1 MQNLN
6 DLFKSIF
13 SGIQSSI
20 KRINSKIK
28 KLDTDIKNIDIPTSL
43 PNPNALTFTGAVKES
58 YDGSLPKAVNIPT
71 KLPNPN
77 ALTVGTGESTVVY
90 DGNSPV
96 NIDLEPIISSKMDKN
111 NPTGTGSFSLNRKAG
126 TVVGAKSHAEGK
138 NTTASGTG
146 SHAEGNW
153 TKAEKGNAHAE
164 GSDTTASGECSH
176 AEGFNTTASG
186 SYSHAEGYSTRANER
201 NSHAEGKNTTASGQA
216 AHAEGDGTTASG
228 LNSHAEGSSTMASGE
243 DSHAEGY
250 NTTASGINSHAEGSW
265 TKALSSNQHVQG
277 KYNIEDSSGVYA
289 DVIGNGAS
297 SSKRSNAVTVDW
309 SGNAWYA
316 GNVYV
321 GSTSGTNKDGGSK
334 KLATEEYVNNTA
346 ANIDIPTTLPNPQSI
361 TFTGAA
367 EGTYDGSS
375 ALTVDIPSAPEIPT
389 QLPNPQSLTFTGAVN
404 ASYDGSSEVSV
415 GIPGALSDLSEDAAH
430 RVVTDAEKAKWNA
443 KSNFSG
449 SYNDLTNKPTIPD
462 VPVQSVNGKTGAV
475 VLSAEDVG
483 ALSSSTVIPTALP
496 NPNALTFTGAATGSY
511 DGSNPLTVEIPV
523 GADGKSAYQYAV
535 EGGYTGTETEFA
547 EKLAREQ
554 LSGTTDEL
562 TPTQVYNAVSAGIP
576 VKVQYTDNTYGLLS
590 FTSFNVAESL
600 DVIVSQTIVY
610 FKGVCILAELNGVK
624 SDNTWYFMST
634 MLAQKTDIPSALPNP
649 NALTIKIGD
658 TTVTYDGSTAQTMTI
673 ADGTEVS
680 Y

>member
-1 MQNLN
+1 
-6 DLFKSIF
+6 
-13 SGIQSSI
+13 
-20 KRINSKIK
+20 
-28 KLDTDIKNIDIPTSL
+28 
-43 PNPNALTFTGAVKES
+43 
-58 YDGSLPKAVNIPT
+58 
-71 KLPNPN
+71 
-77 ALTVGTGESTVVY
+77 
-90 DGNSPV
+90 
-96 NIDLEPIISSKMDKN
+96 
-111 NPTGTGSFSLNRKAG
+111 
-126 TVVGAKSHAEGK
+126 
-138 NTTASGTG
+138 
-146 SHAEGNW
+146 
-153 TKAEKGNAHAE
+153 
-164 GSDTTASGECSH
+164 
-176 AEGFNTTASG
+176 
-186 SYSHAEGYSTRANER
+186 
-201 NSHAEGKNTTASGQA
+201 
-216 AHAEGDGTTASG
+216 
-228 LNSHAEGSSTMASGE
+228 MASGE